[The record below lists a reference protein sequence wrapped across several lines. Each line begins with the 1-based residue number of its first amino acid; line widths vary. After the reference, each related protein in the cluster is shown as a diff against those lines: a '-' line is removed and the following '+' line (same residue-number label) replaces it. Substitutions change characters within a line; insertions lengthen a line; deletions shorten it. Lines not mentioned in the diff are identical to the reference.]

1 MATSVSITSSY
12 VGKDAGGYF
21 LKTFKEGDAI
31 KNGALTVYDNV
42 NYQLYLKKLATTNA
56 RRAYSCGHEPGGSI
70 TLSERLLAPK
80 KFKDDFDICK
90 EDFISQWGTEAM
102 GVSAWNR
109 IFTKEILDGVI
120 ANKLADNAEEFGS
133 LIWNGDSTNT
143 DEFDGFLKLFL
154 ADATV
159 IDVDLDTV
167 TEANVETQIKLAL
180 AAVPVALRGKNTL
193 KVSVSADI
201 AQFYNFFLASKGI
214 ANGLGGNANTSLV
227 FGNYTLVV
235 DNGLPTNTI
244 VIADPKNL
252 AFGTC
257 ALADHNL
264 IETVDE
270 DSIGLLTGKVRG
282 SMVYNAGVQY
292 AYGSEIVW
300 ARPIA

>member
-1 MATSVSITSSY
+1 MATTVTVTSNY
-12 VGKDAGGYF
+12 AGKDAGGFF
-21 LKTFKEGDAI
+21 LKTFKEADAL
-31 KNGALTVYDNV
+31 KNGAVTVYENV
-42 NYQLYLKKLATTNA
+42 NYQLWLKKLATTNG
-56 RRAYSCGHEPGGSI
+56 RRAYTCGFDAGGSL
-70 TLSERLLAPK
+70 TLTERLLAPK
-80 KFKDDFDICK
+80 KFKDDFDLCK
-90 EDFISQWGTEAM
+90 EDFRAQWGEESM
-102 GVSAWNR
+102 GASAHNR
-109 IFTKEILDGVI
+109 TMNKEILDAMI

-133 LIWNGDSTNT
+133 LIWTGDSTNE

-154 ADATV
+154 ADSTV

-167 TEANVETQIKLAL
+167 TEANVEAQIKLAL
-180 AAVPVALRGKNTL
+180 ASVPVALRGKNTL

-252 AFGTC
+252 AFGTGS
-257 ALADHNL
+257 LGDHNT
-264 IETVDE
+264 IDVVDE

-282 SMVYNAGVQY
+282 TMVYNAGVQY
-292 AYGSEIVW
+292 TYGSEIVW

>member
-1 MATSVSITSSY
+1 
-12 VGKDAGGYF
+12 
-21 LKTFKEGDAI
+21 
-31 KNGALTVYDNV
+31 
-42 NYQLYLKKLATTNA
+42 
-56 RRAYSCGHEPGGSI
+56 
-70 TLSERLLAPK
+70 
-80 KFKDDFDICK
+80 
-90 EDFISQWGTEAM
+90 
-102 GVSAWNR
+102 
-109 IFTKEILDGVI
+109 
-120 ANKLADNAEEFGS
+120 
-133 LIWNGDSTNT
+133 
-143 DEFDGFLKLFL
+143 LFL

-159 IDVDLDTV
+159 IDVDLDTI
-167 TEANVETQIKLAL
+167 TEANVEAQIKLAL
-180 AAVPVALRGKNTL
+180 NAVPVQLRGKNTL

-235 DNGLPTNTI
+235 DTGLPSSTI

-252 AFGTC
+252 AFGTG

-264 IETVDE
+264 IEVVDE

-282 SMVYNAGVQY
+282 TMVYNAGVQY